1 MLNARPVEGPF
12 RTLRWWAD
20 AALIAILLVVP
31 WIQIGGEPLILLDI
45 PARKFHVFGLVI
57 FPQELIFLW
66 LLVIGLALALFFFTA
81 LAGRLW
87 CGWACPQTV
96 FTDLFAAIARRL
108 QRWKGTRPPPR
119 VALWRKV
126 ATHVAWLAISAIVG
140 FHLIGYFVSPYT
152 LIADLRAGIL
162 HPTALVFHVAA
173 GLIAYLDFA
182 FVKQTFCKV
191 LCPYARFQGVLFD
204 RDTLVIG
211 YDAHRGEP
219 RGKAAKRPRSDG
231 EALGLARSEGGPLH
245 GLASSASAT
254 GDCVDCRLCVAV
266 CPTGIDIRKGMQLEC
281 IACTH
286 CIDACNGVMGR
297 LGRARNLI
305 GYRSLVS
312 LQGKREARLLR
323 PRVAIYGTLVLVVG
337 VAFTTLLVRRVPM
350 DLQVMR
356 SGEGLY
362 ATAADGRV
370 TNTFTLHIQNR
381 GREGR
386 QFQIRLDDE
395 TPYELLAGMNP
406 IQVPASSNAETRV
419 FVLADA
425 GSAASRDILFVL
437 EPDDGADGK
446 VVRRARFVAP
456 GGNGAH

>member
-1 MLNARPVEGPF
+1 MLSARPVEGPF

-20 AALIAILLVVP
+20 AVLVAILLLVP
-31 WIQIGGEPLILLDI
+31 WIRIGGEPLILLDI

-57 FPQELIFLW
+57 FPQELYFLW

-119 VALWRKV
+119 VALWRKI
-126 ATHVAWLAISAIVG
+126 ATHVVWLAISAIVG

-162 HPTALVFHVAA
+162 HPTALLFHVAA
-173 GLIAYLDFA
+173 GLAAYLDFA
-182 FVKQTFCKV
+182 FVKQTFCKA

-211 YDAHRGEP
+211 YDTHRGEP
-219 RGKAAKRPRSDG
+219 RGKAAKRPRSDS
-231 EALGLARSEGGPLH
+231 ETLGLAGSEVRWGK
-245 GLASSASAT
+245 ASAT
-254 GDCVDCRLCVAV
+254 AAGDCVDCRLCVAV
-266 CPTGIDIRKGMQLEC
+266 CPADIDIRKGMQLEC
-281 IACTH
+281 IACTQ
-286 CIDACNGVMGR
+286 CIDACNGVMQR

-312 LQGKREARLLR
+312 LQGKREAWLLR
-323 PRVAIYGTLVLVVG
+323 PRVAIYGVMMLVVG
-337 VAFTTLLVRRVPM
+337 VAFTALLARRMPM

-356 SGEGLY
+356 SGAGLY

-386 QFQIRLDDE
+386 QFQIRLDDG

-406 IQVPASSNAETRV
+406 ILVPGSSNAETRV

-425 GSAASRDILFVL
+425 ASAASREIHFVL
-437 EPDDGADGK
+437 EPDDGSGGRI
-446 VVRRARFVAP
+446 VRRARFVAP

>member
-20 AALIAILLVVP
+20 AVLIAILLLVP
-31 WIQIGGEPLILLDI
+31 WIRIGGEPLILLDV

-66 LLVIGLALALFFFTA
+66 LLVIGLALGLFFFTA

-119 VALWRKV
+119 VAPWRKV
-126 ATHVAWLAISAIVG
+126 ATHAVWLAISAIVG
-140 FHLIGYFVSPYT
+140 FHLVGYFVSPYT
-152 LIADLRAGIL
+152 LIADLRAGVL

-173 GLIAYLDFA
+173 GLLAYLDFA

-211 YDAHRGEP
+211 YDAQRGEP
-219 RGKAAKRPRSDG
+219 RGKA
-231 EALGLARSEGGPLH
+231 
-245 GLASSASAT
+245 SAT
-254 GDCVDCRLCVAV
+254 AAGDCVDCRLCVAV
-266 CPTGIDIRKGMQLEC
+266 CPTDIDIREGMQLEC

-286 CIDACNGVMGR
+286 CIDACNGVMER

-312 LQGKREARLLR
+312 LQRRREARLLR
-323 PRVAIYGTLVLVVG
+323 PRTAIYGAMVV
-337 VAFTTLLVRRVPM
+337 VVAIAFTTLLARRLPM

-356 SGEGLY
+356 SGAGLY

-406 IQVPASSNAETRV
+406 ILVPGSSNAETRV

-425 GSAASRDILFVL
+425 ASAASRDIHFVL
-437 EPDDGADGK
+437 EPDDGAGGR
-446 VVRRARFVAP
+446 VVRHARFVAP

>member
-1 MLNARPVEGPF
+1 MLSARPVEGPF

-20 AALIAILLVVP
+20 AVLVAILLLVP
-31 WIQIGGEPLILLDI
+31 WIRIGGEPLVLLDI

-108 QRWKGTRPPPR
+108 QRWKGTRPPPH

-126 ATHVAWLAISAIVG
+126 ATHVVWLAISAIVG
-140 FHLIGYFVSPYT
+140 FHLVGYFVSPYT
-152 LIADLRAGIL
+152 LVADLRAGML
-162 HPTALVFHVAA
+162 HPTALLFHVAA
-173 GLIAYLDFA
+173 GLLAYLDFA

-219 RGKAAKRPRSDG
+219 RGKAA
-231 EALGLARSEGGPLH
+231 ARD
-245 GLASSASAT
+245 A

-266 CPTGIDIRKGMQLEC
+266 CPTEIDIRNGMQLEC

-286 CIDACNGVMGR
+286 CIDACNGVMAR

-305 GYRSLVS
+305 GYRSFVS
-312 LQGKREARLLR
+312 LEGTREARLLR
-323 PRVAIYGTLVLVVG
+323 PRVAVYGALLLVVG
-337 VAFTTLLVRRVPM
+337 VAFGALLAGRLPM
-350 DLQVMR
+350 DLQVIR
-356 SGEGLY
+356 SGAGLY

-370 TNTFTLHIQNR
+370 SNTFTLHIQNR
-381 GREGR
+381 GRQGR
-386 QFQIRLDDE
+386 QFQIRLDEE

-406 IQVPASSNAETRV
+406 ILVPASSNAETRV

-425 GSAASRDILFVL
+425 ATAASRDIHFVL
-437 EPDDGADGK
+437 EPEDDAGDRI
-446 VVRRARFVAP
+446 VRRARFVAP